1 MPMQHAVLALLAE
14 GPSYGYDIKAR
25 FEADIGPQ
33 WGALNIGHVY
43 QVLERTLRD
52 GYVTVSRV
60 SQGTRP
66 DRRVYELTEAG
77 RSELEAWLA
86 APADRSGGFRD
97 ELFLKLFAA
106 ARRGEDDVRRVVK
119 TQRRHQL
126 GQLKALAELRRE
138 HSSRPLVALL
148 IDAARLH
155 TDAELRLLDVA
166 ESHAAGLSAD
176 AAATE
181 PLPELRLS
189 RHGRP
194 SESA

>member
-1 MPMQHAVLALLAE
+1 MPIQHAVLALLAD
-14 GPSYGYDIKAR
+14 GPSYGYDLKAR
-25 FEADIGPQ
+25 FESDIGPQ

-60 SQGTRP
+60 SQEARP
-66 DRRVYELTEAG
+66 DRRVYALTEVG
-77 RSELEAWLA
+77 RAELDDWLA
-86 APADRSGGFRD
+86 SPADRSGGFRD

-106 ARRGEDDVRRVVK
+106 ARRGADDVRRVVS

-126 GQLKALAELRRE
+126 GQLKSLTELRGDYAAQ
-138 HSSRPLVALL
+138 PLVALL

-166 ESHAAGLSAD
+166 EGYAERLSAAAG
-176 AAATE
+176 E
-181 PLPELRLS
+181 PLPPLELKY
-189 RHGRP
+189 
-194 SESA
+194 EAQSAEPA